1 MSSKVRF
8 LLAVATTVLSFETMA
23 CAQDNRGTP
32 EQRAACV
39 SDAFRLCSSYI
50 PDGTK
55 VEYCLRE
62 KKSVLSQSCRLVFEQ
77 RR

>member
-1 MSSKVRF
+1 MSSKFRF
-8 LLAVATTVLSFETMA
+8 LLAVVATVFSFETMA
-23 CAQDNRGTP
+23 FAQENRGTP
-32 EQRAACV
+32 EQRAACM